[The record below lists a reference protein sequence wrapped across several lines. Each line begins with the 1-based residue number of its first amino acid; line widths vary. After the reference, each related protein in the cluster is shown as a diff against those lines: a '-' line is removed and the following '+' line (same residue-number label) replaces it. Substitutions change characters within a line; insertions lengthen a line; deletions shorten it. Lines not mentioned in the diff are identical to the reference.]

1 MSRELNAG
9 AGVKNKSNIKKQK
22 RLMLLGANRYQL
34 PVIQAAHELGYYVIT
49 CDYLPD
55 NYAHKFSDEYCNV
68 SIVDK
73 EAVLEAAKRLK
84 IDGILSFA
92 CDPGVVTAAY
102 VAEQLGLPSVGS
114 YEAVSILQNKGRFRR
129 FLAENGFN
137 VPMAKEYTDAE
148 EALKDVEIFHWPV
161 IVKPTDSAGSKGVT
175 RVDGPEKLYE
185 AIMYALEHSFNKEF
199 IIEEFLDKVGC
210 SSDTD
215 SFSVNGKLKFVSF
228 NAQHFDKNAVNP
240 FVPAAFSWPSTM
252 KPEHEKELTE
262 ELQRLIELL
271 ELKSSIY
278 NIETR
283 ESTDGKAYIM
293 ECTPRGGGN
302 RLAEILRYATGVDL
316 IKAAVLAAVGEPIT
330 EVSQKEYNGYWAE
343 VVLHSNKQGIF
354 KELRVSQE
362 IKENIVEKNLWIEQ
376 GDLVDE
382 FEAANNSI
390 GTLVLKFNSENETMQ
405 ILNNIEKYVEI
416 RLM

>member
-1 MSRELNAG
+1 
-9 AGVKNKSNIKKQK
+9 
-22 RLMLLGANRYQL
+22 
-34 PVIQAAHELGYYVIT
+34 
-49 CDYLPD
+49 
-55 NYAHKFSDEYCNV
+55 
-68 SIVDK
+68 
-73 EAVLEAAKRLK
+73 
-84 IDGILSFA
+84 
-92 CDPGVVTAAY
+92 
-102 VAEQLGLPSVGS
+102 
-114 YEAVSILQNKGRFRR
+114 
-129 FLAENGFN
+129 
-137 VPMAKEYTDAE
+137 
-148 EALKDVEIFHWPV
+148 
-161 IVKPTDSAGSKGVT
+161 
-175 RVDGPEKLYE
+175 
-185 AIMYALEHSFNKEF
+185 
-199 IIEEFLDKVGC
+199 
-210 SSDTD
+210 
-215 SFSVNGKLKFVSF
+215 
-228 NAQHFDKNAVNP
+228 
-240 FVPAAFSWPSTM
+240 M
-252 KPEHEKELTE
+252 KPEHEKELTV

-343 VVLHSNKQGIF
+343 VVLHSNKQGVF